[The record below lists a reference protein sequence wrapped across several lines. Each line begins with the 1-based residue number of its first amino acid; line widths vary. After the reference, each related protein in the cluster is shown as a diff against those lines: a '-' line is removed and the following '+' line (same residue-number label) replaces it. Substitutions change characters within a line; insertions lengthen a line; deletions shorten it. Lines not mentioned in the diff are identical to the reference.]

1 MFGKVSSLARKKRT
15 LAFHGSNR
23 SIRRVA
29 LGAMTVEL
37 ENKHGKVDWSCKT
50 PDL

>member
-1 MFGKVSSLARKKRT
+1 L
-15 LAFHGSNR
+15 
-23 SIRRVA
+23 IIRVA

-50 PDL
+50 LDLSLLFKIPTANDL